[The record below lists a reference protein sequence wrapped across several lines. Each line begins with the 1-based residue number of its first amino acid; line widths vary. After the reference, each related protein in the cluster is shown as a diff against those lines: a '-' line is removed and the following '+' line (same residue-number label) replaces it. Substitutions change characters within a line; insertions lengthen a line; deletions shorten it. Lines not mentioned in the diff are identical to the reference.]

1 MKKAVVVLLLASP
14 LFAETH
20 VVDQKTF
27 DAIAVEFSGERAQEL
42 DRRIVEYHRIQG
54 SPMMESVAKEVILP
68 ALKAAKV
75 EASIEQFK
83 SDGATT
89 YDTYVSPIGWT
100 MRGGELWIE
109 GATPIRLCRYSDIP
123 MCVSTYSK
131 GGEWSGELI
140 DVGRG
145 TSDSDYANKDVR
157 GKVVLA
163 SGYAR
168 DVVRKAVLKYG
179 AVGTVIYPAATDR
192 PDHPDMIR
200 YNGIWTRASEVEKTS
215 GSFQISAN
223 QYAKLKSLMSAGPVR
238 VHGKIDADL
247 GPYQLT
253 VVHAY
258 IRGTESANDEVIVSA
273 HLDHPKWSANDNA
286 SGSATLVEIARTL
299 RTLIDTKKLAP
310 PRRTIHFMWVPEYFG
325 TIAYLTQHPEKRSCT
340 TSTGGCVVA
349 NINMDMVGEDTVK
362 TNGRFYMTRAPMS
375 VTSFLDAL
383 LPDILEQTRDA
394 NLYAPSGTHNYWPAS
409 MTDYYQGSDH
419 DMFLGID
426 VPSTMFGHDPDWTHH
441 TSEDTPDKTDASE
454 FRRVGVLASN
464 AAYWIGAADA
474 AQWQSLAPAMAMEKL
489 RVDGER
495 LVSLRRRGNARL
507 AAIMQKEIATEA
519 ANLDSAKLSARGI
532 FSSGGQAPRQ
542 SGQAG
547 APVLHGK
554 TIPPIFGEVKDA
566 WDPDVNDLAL
576 FEAIR
581 FMDGSRT
588 NGQIADLLTIELGE
602 NYDTAWVDRAAA
614 FLTSQK
620 LAEK

>member
-14 LFAETH
+14 LFAATH

-253 VVHAY
+253 IVHAY
-258 IRGTESANDEVIVSA
+258 IRGPESPNDEVIVSA
-273 HLDHPKWSANDNA
+273 HLDHPKRSANDNA

-394 NLYAPSGTHNYWPAS
+394 NLYAPCGTHTYWPAS

-495 LVSLRRRGNARL
+495 LVSLQRRGNARL
-507 AAIMQKEIATEA
+507 AAIVQKEIATLA
-519 ANLDSAKLSARGI
+519 TNLDSAKLSARGL
-532 FSSGGQAPRQ
+532 FS
-542 SGQAG
+542 
-547 APVLHGK
+547 
-554 TIPPIFGEVKDA
+554 
-566 WDPDVNDLAL
+566 
-576 FEAIR
+576 
-581 FMDGSRT
+581 
-588 NGQIADLLTIELGE
+588 NG
-602 NYDTAWVDRAAA
+602 
-614 FLTSQK
+614 
-620 LAEK
+620 